1 MEPTRV
7 YIGYIARVI
16 EITGVGTIVI
26 ATLLSFIKYIFAI
39 QGVIPRSYKDLR
51 QDLGKGIL
59 LGLEVLVAGDI
70 IATVV
75 TEPTMDRVLAL
86 GIIVIIRTLLSL
98 SLEVEIEGKWPWN
111 R

>member
-1 MEPTRV
+1 MQF
-7 YIGYIARVI
+7 YIGAVAKII
-16 EITGVGTIVI
+16 EVVGVSTIVF
-26 ATLLSFIKYIFAI
+26 ATAISFIKYLFSI
-39 QGVIPRSYKDLR
+39 QGMVPRSYKQLR

-86 GIIVIIRTLLSL
+86 GVIVLIRTLLSF
-98 SLEVEIEGKWPWN
+98 SLQVEIDGKLPWSQ
-111 R
+111 